1 LANHQDG
8 EVRDL
13 GLSTMGLI
21 KARIGDAV
29 EKYLGE
35 LNQQKLDKVNE
46 AAQAYQLTKYD
57 KPKLKKKPK
66 QEPKK
71 QESSGDVDMEF
82 DAPKPKKKKGGPPSS
97 FLKRQQVMQGK
108 AEEKLEDLKAELKGE
123 APPPKTKPKDE
134 PMEENKVPEPAK
146 NSNNIPAQKA
156 RPKTAKSVGK
166 KQKIQVEDT
175 GPGVAKED
183 AEAIINEKVPASV
196 VKQFEEA
203 KWQDKKE
210 AYTKLAEWLNEQEYS
225 NENFEAT
232 FWFIKI
238 KMKEWKEKNVN
249 IVKAALQCISD
260 IITASEGMSKRA
272 GTIIIPFLSESVGDP
287 KYKDTCKENLL
298 SLSELVGPGF
308 VAKHMCKNT
317 SNAKAPNVLI
327 ENNAVLAALL
337 EEFGTDGMPV
347 QDMINIGII
356 C

>member
-1 LANHQDG
+1 
-8 EVRDL
+8 
-13 GLSTMGLI
+13 MGLI
-21 KARIGDAV
+21 KARVGDAV
-29 EKYLGE
+29 EKYLSD

-46 AAQAYQLTKYD
+46 AAQAYQITKYD
-57 KPKLKKKPK
+57 KPKEKKKPK
-66 QEPKK
+66 PEPKK
-71 QESSGDVDMEF
+71 QISSGDVDMGF
-82 DAPKPKKKKGGPPSS
+82 DAPKPKTKKNKGGPPAS
-97 FLKRQQVMQGK
+97 FLKRQQVMQDK
-108 AEEKLEDLKAELKGE
+108 AEEKFEELKAELKGE
-123 APPPKTKPKDE
+123 APPPPKKKPKE
-134 PMEENKVPEPAK
+134 VQMEEDKVPDPPK
-146 NSNNIPAQKA
+146 VVSNPPAQKA
-156 RPKTAKSVGK
+156 RPATSKPAGK
-166 KQKIQVEDT
+166 KPKIQVEDT

-183 AEAIINEKVPASV
+183 AEAIINERVPASV
-196 VKQFEEA
+196 VKQFEET

-260 IITASEGMSKRA
+260 IITASEAMSKRA
-272 GTIIIPFLSESVGDP
+272 ATIIIPFLSESVGDP

-308 VAKHMCKNT
+308 VSKHMCKNT
-317 SNAKAPNVLI
+317 SNAKAPNVMI
-327 ENNAVLAALL
+327 ENNAVLAALV

-347 QDMINIGII
+347 QDMINLGII